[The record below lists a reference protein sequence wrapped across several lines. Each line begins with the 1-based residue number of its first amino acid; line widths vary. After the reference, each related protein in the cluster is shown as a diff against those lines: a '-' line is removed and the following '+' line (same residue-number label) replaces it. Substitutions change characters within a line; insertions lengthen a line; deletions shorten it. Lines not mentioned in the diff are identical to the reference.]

1 MKYIVDIDG
10 TICTVTNGDYS
21 NAEPYLS
28 RIAHFNMLYDAG
40 NEIHYWTARG
50 STSKVDHLP
59 LTIKQLKQWGCK
71 YTTANVGKPVYDI
84 WIDDKAQ
91 NDKSYF
97 DNVLSIDILDKFY
110 NETD

>member
-1 MKYIVDIDG
+1 MIDQAYV
-10 TICTVTNGDYS
+10 IRCH
-21 NAEPYLS
+21 P
-28 RIAHFNMLYDAG
+28 FN
-40 NEIHYWTARG
+40 IWF
-50 STSKVDHLP
+50 
-59 LTIKQLKQWGCK
+59 KQLKQWGCK